1 MPRIAY
7 ITKRL
12 SEQTRH
18 TIERANIIIEAYQA
32 QGYVL
37 TLRQLYYQFVA
48 RDWIENSQKSY
59 KRLGGIISDGRL
71 TGRIDWEAIEDRSRD
86 LVTNPHWSHPSSILE
101 SAAASFQLDKW
112 KDQGKRVEVWV
123 EKEALA
129 GVLSRI
135 CADLDCPFFAC
146 KGYTSQS
153 EMWRAGQRL
162 LGYIHQGAEPVIIHL
177 GDHDP
182 SGLDMTRDIAHR
194 LHLFT
199 GQPVEVN
206 RIALNMDQVQQYNP
220 PPNPAKLT
228 DTRAADY
235 IAEHGHS
242 SWELD
247 ALEPTVL
254 VELVREWVTSYL
266 NPRLFTSRQEEERQ
280 YKEDL
285 SLISDNWE
293 SVADHVEQYREE
305 D

>member
-162 LGYIHQGAEPVIIHL
+162 LGYI
-177 GDHDP
+177 
-182 SGLDMTRDIAHR
+182 
-194 LHLFT
+194 FT